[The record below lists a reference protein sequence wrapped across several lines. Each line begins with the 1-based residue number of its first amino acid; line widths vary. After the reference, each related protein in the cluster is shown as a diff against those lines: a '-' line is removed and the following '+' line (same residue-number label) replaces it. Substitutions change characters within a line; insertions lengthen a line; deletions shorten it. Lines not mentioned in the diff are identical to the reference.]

1 MLKIMGQNIKYAKGN
16 VIFKNL
22 NLSFPN
28 KGMFGFIGE
37 SGSGKTSFFRAI
49 LGQMENIKIIY
60 NGEEIVPEKQNDF
73 VMQNVFFVDQFGTYF
88 ENMTI
93 KQHFEFYGSMINKK
107 VNDSIVQYW
116 LSIVGLNNVNVNNS
130 PEKLSLGERKRFLI
144 SLAFFSEKCILLL
157 DEPTASLDQDN
168 IYKLKKLFLEN
179 KKLILI
185 SSHDDT
191 IFEIC
196 DKVYKIE
203 NKELDLILENN
214 NEDDKERIYS
224 KKYSFYPLKYIKYKN
239 FYQLLKSVLIIL
251 LGLFVCFQTS
261 VGINNIFVL
270 YNDYK
275 QSDYILNENIIY
287 FRNRFGNNDSIYT
300 GSDITNS
307 KPLLDN
313 SKKEILQIDGVKNI
327 IPFFNLYNDDGI
339 DDFENLYVYR
349 NDILVNTFNDSSD
362 GRPICVMPH
371 LKDNKKIYISE
382 SLSMYGKIKIKD
394 KIQLNI
400 YVPCSQYIYDDDD
413 ESSYRF
419 ISYDKVSISLKIDE
433 IANKRDMYHNT
444 TASDIIYIPYDM
456 YNSLITKV
464 NGKIGLDK
472 PRDTELKREDFQF
485 NNYVIICENDKI
497 QDVYLKLLE
506 LDSSYDVFSNQLFYI
521 EQSEMF
527 FNTLIKEIA
536 ITLGVSIISIV
547 AFITIFYYH
556 MFSHKNEI
564 QLLINNGISNKYI
577 NNIWK
582 YEAIIHCFIWLIICG
597 ILSLLKNQIL
607 IFLISMILI
616 ILLYIIENLIINYIN
631 KKIQY

>member
-73 VMQNVFFVDQFGTYF
+73 VMQNIFFVDQYGTYF
-88 ENMTI
+88 DNMTI
-93 KQHFEFYGSMINKK
+93 KQHFEFYASMINKK
-107 VNDSIVQYW
+107 VNDSIIENW
-116 LSIVGLNNVNVNNS
+116 LNKVGLNNIEVNKS

-144 SLAFFSEKCILLL
+144 TLAFFSGKDILLF
-157 DEPTASLDQDN
+157 DEPTASLDQEN
-168 IYKLKKLFLEN
+168 IYKLKKLFLESN
-179 KKLILI
+179 KLIII

-191 IFEIC
+191 IFQIS
-196 DKVYKIE
+196 DKVYEIR
-203 NKELDLILENN
+203 
-214 NEDDKERIYS
+214 NEDIRLIFQSNNKKNIESTDKNCYT
-224 KKYSFYPLKYIKYKN
+224 FYPLKYIKYKN
-239 FYQLLKSVLIIL
+239 AYQFLKSVLIVF
-251 LGLFVCFQTS
+251 LGFFICFQTS
-261 VGINNIFVL
+261 VGTNKIFIL
-270 YNDYK
+270 YSDYK
-275 QSDYILNENIIY
+275 QNDYILNENIIY
-287 FRNRFGNNDSIYT
+287 FRNRFGSNDSDYT
-300 GSDITNS
+300 GSDVTKS
-307 KPLLDN
+307 KPLSEN
-313 SKKEILQIDGVKNI
+313 SKNEILKIDGVKNI
-327 IPFFNLYNDDGI
+327 IPFFNLYTDDGF
-339 DDFENLYVYR
+339 DNFENVDVYR
-349 NDILVNTFNDSSD
+349 NDILVNSFDDSSD
-362 GRPICVMPH
+362 GRSICIMPH
-371 LKDNKKIYISE
+371 LKDNKKVYISE
-382 SLSMYGKIKIKD
+382 NLSKHGKIAVND

-400 YVPCSQYIYDDDD
+400 YVPTSQYVYDNKA
-413 ESSYRF
+413 ESEYRF
-419 ISYDKVSISLKIDE
+419 ISYSKVNTNLQINE
-433 IANKRDMYHNT
+433 IANKKDVYYNT
-444 TASDIIYIPYDM
+444 TASDVIYIPYDM
-456 YNSLITKV
+456 YYNLITKE
-464 NGKIGLDK
+464 NGKTGLNK
-472 PRDTELKREDFQF
+472 PHDTKLKRENFQF

-506 LDSSYDVFSNQLFYI
+506 LDSSYDVFSNKIFYI